1 MSPVAPSI
9 TLPTANTAVTAGVSN
24 VPRRGRPRD
33 ARCDH
38 AILQAT
44 LDMLREG
51 GAGNLSI
58 DGVAARA
65 GVGKA
70 TIYRRWS
77 SKEALLL
84 EALSIDGAA
93 MEIPD
98 SGTLRGDLELYFA
111 DLLMRL
117 RQNENSDVLPHLI
130 EAACY
135 DTEVSNSLD
144 EYLSNRQQP
153 LRSLLQRAQQRGE
166 IAAGI
171 DLKVVVDVLVG
182 PVIYRRLM
190 TGDRIDRTFVRKLLD
205 IVLTPAG
212 LRPS

>member
-1 MSPVAPSI
+1 MTTTTAPTVA
-9 TLPTANTAVTAGVSN
+9 
-24 VPRRGRPRD
+24 RRGRPRD
-33 ARCDH
+33 ARCDE
-38 AILQAT
+38 AILRAT
-44 LDMLREG
+44 LEMLGEG

-84 EALSIDGAA
+84 EALSTDTNAIAS
-93 MEIPD
+93 PD
-98 SGTLRGDLELYFA
+98 SGTLRGDLELYFD
-111 DLLMRL
+111 DLVERL
-117 RQNENSDVLPHLI
+117 RQNQNSDVLPHLI

-135 DTEVSNSLD
+135 DAEVRNSLD
-144 EYLSNRQQP
+144 EYLSSRQLP
-153 LRSLLQRAQQRGE
+153 LRQLLQRAQERGE
-166 IAAGI
+166 IAARI
-171 DLKVVVDVLVG
+171 DLSVVVDVLVG

-190 TGDRIDRTFVRKLLD
+190 TRDRIDGVFVRKLLD

-212 LRPS
+212 LRPA